1 MIDPQDSTVWQWDK
15 RFNISNV
22 LAIVS
27 LVAMVFLS
35 YTDTA
40 KTVAILQTRLTQ
52 TEKEVSITRQDLAS
66 SIVDLKFEIR
76 ELRKELTTRRELPNG
91 R

>member
-1 MIDPQDSTVWQWDK
+1 MIEPQDSTVWQWDK

-40 KTVAILQTRLTQ
+40 KTLAILQTRLTQ
-52 TEKEVSITRQDLAS
+52 TEKEVSIFRQDLS
-66 SIVDLKFEIR
+66 NSIVDLKFEIR
-76 ELRKELTTRRELPNG
+76 ELRKELPTRREQPNG

>member
-27 LVAMVFLS
+27 LVAIVFLS

-40 KTVAILQTRLTQ
+40 KTLAILQTRLTQ

-76 ELRKELTTRRELPNG
+76 ELRKELITRREQPNG

>member
-1 MIDPQDSTVWQWDK
+1 MIEPQDSTVWQWDK

-40 KTVAILQTRLTQ
+40 KTLAILQTRLTQ
-52 TEKEVSITRQDLAS
+52 TEKEVSIFRQDLSS

-76 ELRKELTTRRELPNG
+76 ELRKELITTRRE
-91 R
+91 

>member
-40 KTVAILQTRLTQ
+40 KTLAILQTRLTQ
-52 TEKEVSITRQDLAS
+52 TEKEVSIFRQDLS
-66 SIVDLKFEIR
+66 NSIVDLKFEIR
-76 ELRKELTTRRELPNG
+76 ELRKELTTRREQPNG

>member
-1 MIDPQDSTVWQWDK
+1 MIKPQDPTVWQWDK

-40 KTVAILQTRLTQ
+40 KTLAILQTRLTQ

-76 ELRKELTTRRELPNG
+76 ELRKELITRREQPNG